1 MTRRPLALALAVA
14 FGSHGLGPSASAETL
29 LDTVSVEAE
38 AYQETDDETATA
50 ATLTREQ
57 LSRETALSIKDA
69 VRYEAGVSVSNNPS
83 RFGNAGFNIRGV
95 DGDRVA
101 MEIDGVRLPD
111 EFKTGGYSNAGR
123 NLVDVRLLKQIDIQR
138 GSGSVLFGS
147 GALGG
152 AVRYVTPDPEDYLDT
167 DRTVGGRIETQYA
180 SANDA
185 TAVIPTLAIG
195 GSALKLLISGV
206 AQRATETESMG
217 TTPGGPSNIVGQRW
231 VDRTIANP
239 QDESIRAG
247 LVKLVYEPRPQWR
260 SALTLDTYARDV
272 DTNVLSQIRPRTT
285 ELYGEDRYR
294 RERLSFEQRI
304 PDLPVGTLDLQLYA
318 QRSNTYQHT
327 LDIRRT
333 GGSNLWEDAI
343 RTFDYDQD
351 SFGLR
356 VQGEKI
362 LEASGAH
369 RLLWGIDT
377 SRRETVQVRDGYTRN
392 FLTGN
397 LTKSCFVQDN
407 SVPQNDLCPP
417 FPLVNQV
424 NGLPYPDRD
433 FPPST
438 VTEFSAYAQDNWIL
452 SDAWSL
458 TFGLR
463 YDRNTLKVSPDAI
476 YLDPE
481 KDGELKPPPANKEA
495 DALSPKLGATWRFKP
510 GYALHMSY
518 NFGFRV
524 APYDS
529 VNSGFSNSGGGY
541 ISLPNA
547 SLEPEYSQGPE
558 AKLEFRSARGFW
570 NVSAY
575 YTHYDDF
582 IESENLC
589 STPPVPSDPAIC
601 TADPT
606 ITSVFQSVNL
616 QTAEIHG
623 VEAAFGWYLDDA
635 QRWRARGTLTYAR
648 GRDFEGNP
656 LDSIDPLKGSLG
668 LAYALGA
675 WELAADLSVADRKH
689 LEDARRQT
697 ADSAALRR
705 SFLTKG
711 YGVLDLRAHWQFVKH
726 GRMSFGV
733 LNVLDRK
740 YTHWADVPVFDPAHI
755 AGSNT
760 GPDRFSQPG
769 RTFTFSLAYD
779 FK

>member
-14 FGSHGLGPSASAETL
+14 FWGYGLCFSAAAETVL
-29 LDTVSVEAE
+29 GTVSVEAE
-38 AYQETDDETATA
+38 IAQEAIDETATSS
-50 ATLTREQ
+50 TITREQ
-57 LSRETALSIKDA
+57 LSRETARSIKDA

-152 AVRYVTPDPEDYLDT
+152 AVSYVTLDPEDYLGT

-185 TAVIPTLAIG
+185 TAIIPTLAIG

-217 TTPGGPSNIVGQRW
+217 TNPGGPSNVPGQRW

-272 DTNVLSQIRPRTT
+272 DTNVLSQIRPLTT

-318 QRSNTYQHT
+318 QRSNTHQDT
-327 LDIRRT
+327 LDIRRPT
-333 GGSNLWEDAI
+333 NQHATRI
-343 RTFDYDQD
+343 FDYDQD
-351 SFGLR
+351 SLGIRL
-356 VQGEKI
+356 QGEKI

-369 RLLWGIDT
+369 RLLWGLDA
-377 SRRETVQVRDGYTRN
+377 SRRETVQMRDGYTRDI
-392 FLTGN
+392 LTGN
-397 LTKSCFVQDN
+397 LVKQCFADAKTPLGAP
-407 SVPQNDLCPP
+407 SKCPP

-452 SDAWSL
+452 SDAWSF

-510 GYALHMSY
+510 GYALSMSY

-529 VNSGFSNSGGGY
+529 VNSGFSNSNGGY

-582 IESENLC
+582 IESKNLC
-589 STPPVPSDPAIC
+589 STPPTPSDPAIC
-601 TADPT
+601 TADPS

-616 QTAEIHG
+616 PTAEIHG

-635 QRWRARGTLTYAR
+635 RRWRARGTFTYAR

-675 WELAADLSVADRKH
+675 WELAADLSLADRKH

-697 ADSAALRR
+697 ANSAALRR

-740 YTHWADVPVFDPAHI
+740 YTHWADVPVSDPAHI

-769 RTFTFSLAYD
+769 RNFTFSLAYD